1 MAHSRLTTRPS
12 PRPPRLWAELPEATR
27 RHLACLMAQ
36 MLRGQ
41 LPASPIEGHRD
52 VAEADRR

>member
-1 MAHSRLTTRPS
+1 MSHSGLTTRPS
-12 PRPPRLWAELPEATR
+12 PQPPRLWAELPDTTR

-41 LPASPIEGHRD
+41 LPASPVEGHLD
-52 VAEADRR
+52 VAEAGRR